1 MQFLE
6 LTMML
11 RIVLM
16 VMAVTIIAGACAQE
30 PDLHLDFKNETPPS
44 FSFSGRS
51 VATKFEVQE
60 LPQSKPLSKIDPYS
74 VKGEIIWI
82 ISTSSRLKAGNWPVV
97 TYGELPIGFSQPIPK
112 SGRPPKLTEDKVY
125 IARLVGEDDHDTRF
139 FFEIRNGKLVNVT
152 DKVFG
157 P

>member
-1 MQFLE
+1 
-6 LTMML
+6 ML

-16 VMAVTIIAGACAQE
+16 VMATVTIAGACAQE
-30 PDLHLDFKNETPPS
+30 PDLHLDFINKMPPS

-51 VATKFEVQE
+51 VATKFEIQE

-74 VKGEIIWI
+74 IKGEAIWI
-82 ISTSSRLKAGNWPVV
+82 ITTSSSLKAGNWPVV
-97 TYGELPIGFSQPIPK
+97 TYGEVPSSFSQPVPAT
-112 SGRPPKLTEDKVY
+112 GRPPKLAEDKLY
-125 IARLVGEDDHDTRF
+125 IARLAGEDDHDTRF
-139 FFEIRNGKLVNVT
+139 FFEVRNGKIVNVT

>member
-1 MQFLE
+1 
-6 LTMML
+6 ML
-11 RIVLM
+11 RVLF
-16 VMAVTIIAGACAQE
+16 MAVTSATIIGACAQE
-30 PDLHLDFKNETPPS
+30 PDLHLDFVNKMPPS

-51 VATKFEVQE
+51 VATKFEIQL

-74 VKGEIIWI
+74 AKGEPIWI

-97 TYGELPIGFSQPIPK
+97 TYGEVPSSFLQSVPE
-112 SGRPPKLTEDKVY
+112 SGGPPKLAEDKLY
-125 IARLVGEDDHDTRF
+125 IARLVGEDNHDTRF
-139 FFEIRNGKLVNVT
+139 FFEVRNGKIVNVT